1 MDWMM
6 GVALAVVALA
16 LGVGV
21 KRVLTPVKPQMV
33 VQPPQQRPCPRC
45 KFTLGYA
52 DAPCR
57 KCKIYPQPD

>member
-1 MDWMM
+1 MNWMM
-6 GVALAVVALA
+6 GAGLAVIALV
-16 LGVGV
+16 LGAVL
-21 KRVLTPVKPQMV
+21 KRVLAPPKPQLV

-57 KCKIYPQPD
+57 KCKIYPQPE